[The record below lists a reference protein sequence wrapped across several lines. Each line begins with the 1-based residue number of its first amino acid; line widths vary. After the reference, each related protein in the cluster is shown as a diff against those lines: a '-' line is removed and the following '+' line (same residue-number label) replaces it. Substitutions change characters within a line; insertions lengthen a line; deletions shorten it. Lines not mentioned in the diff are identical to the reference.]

1 MTPKVFLDASVLFAA
16 AYSTKG
22 SAYLLLRQAL
32 EGALTILASEDVLV
46 EVRRNLEAK
55 APETL
60 VDYKLLV
67 ERLPLIIIENPTPE
81 AIKEVGRYLNP
92 KDAIIL
98 AAAIAAQPDYFV
110 TWDRKHF
117 LSDPAIAE
125 RSGLRIVTPD
135 DLLSAFPKR

>member
-1 MTPKVFLDASVLFAA
+1 MTPKAFIDASVLFAA
-16 AYSTKG
+16 AYSPRG
-22 SAYLLLRQAL
+22 SAYQLLRQAL
-32 EGALTILASEDVLV
+32 EGAINILVSEDVLA

-60 VDYKLLV
+60 ADCELLV
-67 ERLPLIIIENPTPE
+67 EMLPLTIIDDPTPE
-81 AIKEVGRYLNP
+81 AIKRVSRYLNP

-98 AAAIAAQPDYFV
+98 AAAMAAQPDYFV

-125 RSGLRIVTPD
+125 KSGLTIITPD
-135 DLLSAFPKR
+135 DLLTAIGKR